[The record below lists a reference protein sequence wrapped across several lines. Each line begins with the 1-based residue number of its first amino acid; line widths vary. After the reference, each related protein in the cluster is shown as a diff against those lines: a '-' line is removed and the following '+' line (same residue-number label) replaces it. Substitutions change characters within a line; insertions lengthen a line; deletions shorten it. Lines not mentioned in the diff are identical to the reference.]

1 MSEAMNYIST
11 NDAYAKTGFES
22 AVLKGI
28 PKDGGLFVP
37 EIIPQLDASFL
48 TQAHSLSIQELA
60 FHILSPYTQG
70 DLTDVQ
76 LKKIIAHTFQF
87 DIPLRQ
93 IGDSLIC
100 ALELFHGPT
109 WAFKDVGA
117 RFLAGCLSEWK
128 SEGEDNIILVA
139 TSGDTGGAVANG
151 FYQQE
156 GIKVVILY
164 PQGKVSP
171 LQEMQ
176 IAGLGGNIIALAVDG
191 SFDDCQ
197 SLVRKA
203 FSDTALRNRIN
214 LTSANSINVA
224 RWLPQMIFYALAWRE
239 ASQQGIDKV
248 ICIPSGNYGNISAAF
263 LAHDMGFNFE
273 TILAAHNANDTIPR
287 FLASGEYTPGKTIS
301 TLANAMDV
309 NDPSNFVRLQY
320 LQQHQFR
327 GRLAR
332 FHAQC
337 VSDQQILH
345 VIRDVWEKHHYVL
358 DPHTATAWH
367 LLNEQ
372 GGHGIIVA
380 TAHPYKFENVI
391 VDALGYYPPEWKMA
405 WEPGII
411 NSIQIPPSYT
421 ALNELLLETSKRL
434 IH

>member
-1 MSEAMNYIST
+1 MKYIST
-11 NDAYAKTGFES
+11 NDAYAATGFKS
-22 AVLKGI
+22 AVIKGI

-37 EIIPQLDASFL
+37 DIIPQLDASL
-48 TQAHSLSIQELA
+48 LEQAHSFSIQELA
-60 FHILSPYTQG
+60 FHMLSPFTEV
-70 DLTDVQ
+70 DLTDIQ

-93 IGDSLIC
+93 IGNSQVY

-117 RFLAGCLSEWK
+117 RFLAGCLSEWNTA
-128 SEGEDNIILVA
+128 GEENIILVA

-151 FYQQE
+151 FYQQQ

-164 PQGKVSP
+164 PAGRVSP

-176 IAGLGGNIIALAVDG
+176 IAGLGGNITALAVDG

-197 SLVRKA
+197 SLVKKA

-224 RWLPQMIFYALAWRE
+224 RWLPQMIFYALAWIE
-239 ASQQGIDKV
+239 ARKKGIEQV
-248 ICIPSGNYGNISAAF
+248 ICIPSGNYGNIAAAY
-263 LAHDMGFNFE
+263 LAHDMGFNFKE
-273 TILAAHNANDTIPR
+273 ILAAHNANDTIPR
-287 FLASGEYTPGKTIS
+287 YLTTGEYKPGKTIS

-327 GRLAR
+327 GRLAS
-332 FHAQC
+332 FQAQC
-337 VSDQQILH
+337 VTDEQILNA
-345 VIRDVWEKHHYVL
+345 IREVWERYKYLL

-367 LLNEQ
+367 MLNEQ

-391 VDALGYYPPEWKMA
+391 VEALGYYPEEWTLA
-405 WEPGII
+405 WERGQVS
-411 NSIQIPPSYT
+411 SIKIPASY
-421 ALNELLLETSKRL
+421 AVLRDILLDAGTN
-434 IH
+434 

>member
-1 MSEAMNYIST
+1 MKYIST
-11 NDAYAKTGFES
+11 NDAYAATGFKS
-22 AVLKGI
+22 AVIKGI

-37 EIIPQLDASFL
+37 DIIPQLDASL
-48 TQAHSLSIQELA
+48 LEQAHSFSIQELA
-60 FHILSPYTQG
+60 FHMLSPFTEV
-70 DLTDVQ
+70 DLTDIQ

-93 IGDSLIC
+93 IGNSQVY

-117 RFLAGCLSEWK
+117 RFLAGCLSEWNTA
-128 SEGEDNIILVA
+128 GEENIILVA

-151 FYQQE
+151 FYQQQ

-164 PQGKVSP
+164 PAGRVSP

-176 IAGLGGNIIALAVDG
+176 IAGLGGNITALAVDG

-197 SLVRKA
+197 SLVKKA

-224 RWLPQMIFYALAWRE
+224 RWLPQMIFYALAWIE
-239 ASQQGIDKV
+239 ARKKGIEQV
-248 ICIPSGNYGNISAAF
+248 ICIPSGNYGNIAAAY
-263 LAHDMGFNFE
+263 LAHDMGFNFKD
-273 TILAAHNANDTIPR
+273 ILAAHNANDTIPR
-287 FLASGEYTPGKTIS
+287 YLTTGEYKPGKTIS

-332 FHAQC
+332 FQAQC
-337 VSDQQILH
+337 VTDEQILNA
-345 VIRDVWEKHHYVL
+345 IREVWERYKYLL

-367 LLNEQ
+367 MLNEQ

-380 TAHPYKFENVI
+380 TAHPCKFENVI
-391 VDALGYYPPEWKMA
+391 VEALGYYPEEWTLA
-405 WEPGII
+405 WERGQVS
-411 NSIQIPPSYT
+411 SIKIPASY
-421 ALNELLLETSKRL
+421 AVLRDILLDAGTN
-434 IH
+434 

>member
-1 MSEAMNYIST
+1 MKYIST
-11 NDAYAKTGFES
+11 NDAYAATGFKS
-22 AVLKGI
+22 AVIKGI

-37 EIIPQLDASFL
+37 DIIPQLDASL
-48 TQAHSLSIQELA
+48 LEQAHSFSIQELA
-60 FHILSPYTQG
+60 FHMLSPFTEV
-70 DLTDVQ
+70 DLTDIQ

-93 IGDSLIC
+93 IGNSQVY

-117 RFLAGCLSEWK
+117 RFLAGCLSEWNTA
-128 SEGEDNIILVA
+128 GEENIILVA

-151 FYQQE
+151 FYQQQ

-164 PQGKVSP
+164 PAGRVSP

-176 IAGLGGNIIALAVDG
+176 IAGLGGNITALAVDG

-197 SLVRKA
+197 SLVKKA

-224 RWLPQMIFYALAWRE
+224 RWLPQMIFYALAWIE
-239 ASQQGIDKV
+239 ARKKGIEQV
-248 ICIPSGNYGNISAAF
+248 ICIPSGNYGNIAAAY
-263 LAHDMGFNFE
+263 LAHDMGFNFKE
-273 TILAAHNANDTIPR
+273 ILAAHNANDTIPR
-287 FLASGEYTPGKTIS
+287 YLTTGEYKPGKTIS

-332 FHAQC
+332 FQAQC
-337 VSDQQILH
+337 VTDEQILNA
-345 VIRDVWEKHHYVL
+345 IREVWERYKYLL

-367 LLNEQ
+367 MLNEQ

-380 TAHPYKFENVI
+380 TAHPCKFENVI
-391 VDALGYYPPEWKMA
+391 VEALGYYPPEWNKK
-405 WEPGII
+405 WEKKPID
-411 NSIQIPPSYT
+411 SITIPAEYS
-421 ALNELLLETSKRL
+421 ALKHLLEHKLSD
-434 IH
+434 

>member
-1 MSEAMNYIST
+1 MKYIST
-11 NDAYAKTGFES
+11 NDAYAATGFKS
-22 AVLKGI
+22 AVIKGI

-37 EIIPQLDASFL
+37 DIIPQLDASL
-48 TQAHSLSIQELA
+48 LEQAHSFSIQELA
-60 FHILSPYTQG
+60 FHMLSPFTEV
-70 DLTDVQ
+70 DLTDIQ

-93 IGDSLIC
+93 IGNSQVY

-117 RFLAGCLSEWK
+117 RFLAGCLSEWNTA
-128 SEGEDNIILVA
+128 GEENIILVA

-151 FYQQE
+151 FYQQQ

-164 PQGKVSP
+164 PAGRVSP

-176 IAGLGGNIIALAVDG
+176 IAGLGGNITALAVDG

-197 SLVRKA
+197 SLVKKA

-224 RWLPQMIFYALAWRE
+224 RWLPQMIFYALAWIE
-239 ASQQGIDKV
+239 ARKKGIEQV
-248 ICIPSGNYGNISAAF
+248 ICIPSGNYGNIAAAY
-263 LAHDMGFNFE
+263 LAHDMGFNFKE
-273 TILAAHNANDTIPR
+273 ILAAHNANDTIPR
-287 FLASGEYTPGKTIS
+287 YLTTGEYKPGKTIS

-327 GRLAR
+327 GRLAS
-332 FHAQC
+332 FQTQC
-337 VSDQQILH
+337 VTDEQILNA
-345 VIRDVWEKHHYVL
+345 IREVWERYKYLL

-367 LLNEQ
+367 MLNEQ

-391 VDALGYYPPEWKMA
+391 VEALGYYPEEWTLA
-405 WEPGII
+405 WERGQVS
-411 NSIQIPPSYT
+411 SIKIPASY
-421 ALNELLLETSKRL
+421 AVLRDILLDAGTN
-434 IH
+434 

>member
-1 MSEAMNYIST
+1 MKYIST
-11 NDAYAKTGFES
+11 NDAYAATGFKS
-22 AVLKGI
+22 AVIKGI

-37 EIIPQLDASFL
+37 DIIPQLDASL
-48 TQAHSLSIQELA
+48 LEQAHSFSIQELA
-60 FHILSPYTQG
+60 FHMLSPFTEV
-70 DLTDVQ
+70 DLTDIQ

-93 IGDSLIC
+93 IGNSQVY

-117 RFLAGCLSEWK
+117 RFLAGCLSEWNTA
-128 SEGEDNIILVA
+128 GEENIILVA

-151 FYQQE
+151 FYQQQ

-164 PQGKVSP
+164 PAGRVSP

-176 IAGLGGNIIALAVDG
+176 IAGLGGNITALAIDG

-197 SLVRKA
+197 SLVKKA

-224 RWLPQMIFYALAWRE
+224 RWLPQMIFYALAWIE
-239 ASQQGIDKV
+239 ARKKGIEQV
-248 ICIPSGNYGNISAAF
+248 ICIPSGNYGNIAAAY
-263 LAHDMGFNFE
+263 LAHDMGFNIKD
-273 TILAAHNANDTIPR
+273 ILAAHNANDTIPR
-287 FLASGEYTPGKTIS
+287 YLTTGEYKPGKTIS

-327 GRLAR
+327 GRLAS
-332 FHAQC
+332 FQAQC
-337 VSDQQILH
+337 VTDEQILNA
-345 VIRDVWEKHHYVL
+345 IREVWERHKYLL

-367 LLNEQ
+367 MLNEQ

-391 VDALGYYPPEWKMA
+391 VEALGYYPEEWTLA
-405 WEPGII
+405 RERGQVS
-411 NSIQIPPSYT
+411 SIKIPASDVV
-421 ALNELLLETSKRL
+421 LRDILLDAGTN
-434 IH
+434 

>member
-1 MSEAMNYIST
+1 MKYIST
-11 NDAYAKTGFES
+11 NDAYAATGFKS
-22 AVLKGI
+22 AVIKGI

-37 EIIPQLDASFL
+37 DIIPQLDASL
-48 TQAHSLSIQELA
+48 LEQAHSFSIQELS
-60 FHILSPYTQG
+60 FHMLSPFTEV
-70 DLTDVQ
+70 DLTDIQ

-93 IGDSLIC
+93 IGNSQVY

-117 RFLAGCLSEWK
+117 RFLAGCLAEWNTA
-128 SEGEDNIILVA
+128 GEENIILVA

-151 FYQQE
+151 FYQQQ

-164 PQGKVSP
+164 PAGRVSP

-176 IAGLGGNIIALAVDG
+176 IAGLGGNITALAVDG

-197 SLVRKA
+197 SLVKKA

-224 RWLPQMIFYALAWRE
+224 RWLPQMIFYALAWIE
-239 ASQQGIDKV
+239 ARKKGIEQV
-248 ICIPSGNYGNISAAF
+248 ICIPSGNYGNIAAAY
-263 LAHDMGFNFE
+263 LAHDMGFNIKD
-273 TILAAHNANDTIPR
+273 ILAAHNANDTIPR
-287 FLASGEYTPGKTIS
+287 YLTTGEYKPGKTIS

-327 GRLAR
+327 GRLAS
-332 FHAQC
+332 FQAQC
-337 VSDQQILH
+337 VTDEQILNA
-345 VIRDVWEKHHYVL
+345 IREVWERHKYLL

-367 LLNEQ
+367 MLNEQ

-391 VDALGYYPPEWKMA
+391 VEALGYYPEEWTLA
-405 WEPGII
+405 WERGQVS
-411 NSIQIPPSYT
+411 SIKIPASY
-421 ALNELLLETSKRL
+421 AVLRDILLDAGTN
-434 IH
+434 

>member
-1 MSEAMNYIST
+1 MKYIST
-11 NDAYAKTGFES
+11 NDAYAATGFKS
-22 AVLKGI
+22 AVIKGI

-37 EIIPQLDASFL
+37 DIIPQLDASL
-48 TQAHSLSIQELA
+48 LEQAHSFSIQELA
-60 FHILSPYTQG
+60 FHMLSPFTEV
-70 DLTDVQ
+70 DLTDIQ

-93 IGDSLIC
+93 IGNSQVY

-117 RFLAGCLSEWK
+117 RFLAGCLSEWNTA
-128 SEGEDNIILVA
+128 GEENIILVA

-151 FYQQE
+151 FYQQQ

-164 PQGKVSP
+164 PAGRVSP

-176 IAGLGGNIIALAVDG
+176 IAGLGGNITALAVDG

-197 SLVRKA
+197 SLVKKA

-224 RWLPQMIFYALAWRE
+224 RWLPQMIFYALAWIE
-239 ASQQGIDKV
+239 ARKKGIEQV
-248 ICIPSGNYGNISAAF
+248 ICIPSGNYGNIAAAY
-263 LAHDMGFNFE
+263 LAHDMGFNIKD
-273 TILAAHNANDTIPR
+273 ILAAHNANDTIPR
-287 FLASGEYTPGKTIS
+287 YLTTGEYKPGKTIS

-327 GRLAR
+327 GRLAS
-332 FHAQC
+332 FQTQC
-337 VSDQQILH
+337 VTDEQILNA
-345 VIRDVWEKHHYVL
+345 IREVWERYKYLL

-367 LLNEQ
+367 MLNEQ

-391 VDALGYYPPEWKMA
+391 VEALGYYPEEWTLA
-405 WEPGII
+405 WERGQVS
-411 NSIQIPPSYT
+411 SIKIPASY
-421 ALNELLLETSKRL
+421 AVLRDILLDAGTN
-434 IH
+434 